1 MNREALGTTLRLLN
15 RERGAADTLPK
26 KSLHKLLYRI
36 DVKSART
43 RFGHRDSVLLV
54 SLWYCLSSYALD
66 CPLSQY

>member
-26 KSLHKLLYRI
+26 SRFTSSSIVLTSNLPNKIWTSRFRITGISL
-36 DVKSART
+36 
-43 RFGHRDSVLLV
+43 VL
-54 SLWYCLSSYALD
+54 SLSYALD